1 MNEVARLPQDELAL
15 ALATGELHIEGR
27 LVSAS
32 NQTLRCKVTSVSG
45 IDLLCVYTPV
55 SGERPLWDFPD
66 GHLAGREI
74 ATYELARLACWDV
87 IPTTVWRDDGPAGPG
102 MCQEWIEE
110 DPSAG
115 VVDLL
120 PIDAEHPGWMS
131 VLEGQSGT
139 GAPIRLVHAD
149 LEAVQEIALLDAI
162 TNNSDRKGGHLLVDT
177 AGRIWGIDHG
187 LTFHEED
194 KLRSVLWGW
203 SGVPIPA
210 QLLATLRRLRAVLDT
225 TEAEVVTDWLTTAE
239 SRALKDRIDDLIA
252 HGVFPLP
259 SDEWPAIPWP
269 VF

>member
-1 MNEVARLPQDELAL
+1 MSEDGSLPPDDLAVV
-15 ALATGELHIEGR
+15 LATGELNIEGR
-27 LVSAS
+27 LVAAS
-32 NQTLRCKVTSVSG
+32 NQTLRCTVTSADGV
-45 IDLLCVYTPV
+45 DLPCVYKPV
-55 SGERPLWDFPD
+55 AGERPLWDFPD

-74 ATYELARLACWDV
+74 ATYELARLAGWDV
-87 IPTTVWRDDGPAGPG
+87 IPTTVWRDGGPAGPG
-102 MCQEWIEE
+102 MCQEWIDE

-149 LEAVQEIALLDAI
+149 HEAVQEIALLDAI

-177 AGRIWGIDHG
+177 VGRIWGIDHG

-203 SGVPIPA
+203 AGEPIPDD
-210 QLLATLRRLRAVLDT
+210 LVETLRRLRAMLESD
-225 TEAEVVTDWLTTAE
+225 EAERVTGRLTTAE
-239 SRALKDRIDDLIA
+239 CRALLARIDWLIA
-252 HGVFPLP
+252 NGVFPLP
-259 SDEWPAIPWP
+259 SEQWPSIPWP

>member
-1 MNEVARLPQDELAL
+1 MSVADRLPGDELAQT
-15 ALATGELHIEGR
+15 LATGELRIEGR

-32 NQTLRCKVTSVSG
+32 NQTLRCTVTSARG
-45 IDLLCVYTPV
+45 IELRCVYKPV

-74 ATYELARLACWDV
+74 ASYELARLAGWDV

-110 DPSAG
+110 DPSVG

-120 PIDAEHPGWMS
+120 PIDEEHPGWMS
-131 VLEGQSGT
+131 VLEGQAGD

-149 LEAVQEIALLDAI
+149 LRAVQEIALLDSI
-162 TNNSDRKGGHLLVDT
+162 TNNSDRKGGHVLVDT
-177 AGRIWGIDHG
+177 SGRVWGIDHG

-203 SGVPIPA
+203 SGEPIPDDLIA
-210 QLLATLRRLRAVLDT
+210 DLKRLRLLLDT
-225 TEAEVVTDWLTTAE
+225 GDADCVTDWLTTAE
-239 SRALKDRIDDLIA
+239 ARALVARVDRLIDE
-252 HGVFPLP
+252 GVFPLP
-259 SDEWPAIPWP
+259 SEQWPSIPWP